1 MRTSKR
7 LAATLGAITLAAA
20 FWIMPISVQPS
31 ADSLVKISV
40 DQAQAY
46 TYGRHRRIYRR
57 TYRHY
62 RRVYRRAYRRGYY
75 YRHGHRYYY

>member
-1 MRTSKR
+1 MRTPKHFAPT
-7 LAATLGAITLAAA
+7 LAAITLAAV
-20 FWIMPISVQPS
+20 FWTMPISIQPS
-31 ADSLVKISV
+31 PTSALTISV

-62 RRVYRRAYRRGYY
+62 RRVYRRHYY
-75 YRHGHRYYY
+75 YRHGYRYYY

>member
-1 MRTSKR
+1 MRTSKHF
-7 LAATLGAITLAAA
+7 ATTLAAISLA
-20 FWIMPISVQPS
+20 AVFWVMPISIQPS
-31 ADSLVKISV
+31 PTSAVTISV

-62 RRVYRRAYRRGYY
+62 RRVYRRVYRRNYY
-75 YRHGHRYYY
+75 YRHGYRYYY